1 MNALR
6 FIALVTLALI
16 SYSIGIVYGFIV
28 RVFRWATYLLMFDV
42 AKMLINL
49 YELGVKMSS
58 VLNATAATW
67 LTAWLIAPGAEIR
80 FGEYYPASAVIG
92 QAHHQGV
99 LSKVGQW
106 VRAQLEALD
115 PGHCERA
122 AKRHGLIFKV
132 RKLPS

>member
-6 FIALVTLALI
+6 FIALVTLAFI
-16 SYSIGIVYGFIV
+16 SYPIGIVYGFIV

-42 AKMLINL
+42 PKMMMDV
-49 YELGVKMSS
+49 YGLGVKMSS
-58 VLNATAATW
+58 VLNAVAATW
-67 LTAWLIAPGAEIR
+67 LTAWLIMPGSELC

-92 QAHHQGV
+92 KAHSIGQ

-106 VRAQLEALD
+106 VRAQLEAID

-122 AKRHGLIFKV
+122 ARRHGLIWK
-132 RKLPS
+132 